1 MLSRLICKQT
11 GWLTSTHYDAPA
23 THPAHQNI
31 FLVKMSSKHL
41 GGVSSRSFYF
51 NTDLLSLLGGVN
63 LLLVMLDASQDA
75 EEDELLGG
83 DTDGG
88 AGPTDPGLH
97 LHPHRDGV
105 PPGEDVLG
113 QDPQLAGKHSYGAEL
128 FLLLSDQ
135 LRLVLSEPDK

>member
-1 MLSRLICKQT
+1 MVS
-11 GWLTSTHYDAPA
+11 TSTP
-23 THPAHQNI
+23 
-31 FLVKMSSKHL
+31 
-41 GGVSSRSFYF
+41 
-51 NTDLLSLLGGVN
+51 DLISLLGGVHV
-63 LLLVMLDASQDA
+63 LVVVLNAGQDA

>member
-1 MLSRLICKQT
+1 
-11 GWLTSTHYDAPA
+11 
-23 THPAHQNI
+23 
-31 FLVKMSSKHL
+31 MSSIHL
-41 GGVSSRSFYF
+41 RSVTSGGLYLDT
-51 NTDLLSLLGGVN
+51 NLLSLLGTIN
-63 LLLVMLDASQDA
+63 LLLVVLDPSQDA

-135 LRLVLSEPDK
+135 LRLILSEPDK

>member
-1 MLSRLICKQT
+1 
-11 GWLTSTHYDAPA
+11 
-23 THPAHQNI
+23 
-31 FLVKMSSKHL
+31 MSSKHL
-41 GGVSSRSFYF
+41 GSVSPGSFYF
-51 NTDLLSLLGGVN
+51 NADLLSLLGAVYF
-63 LLLVMLDASQDA
+63 LLVVLDASQDA

-113 QDPQLAGKHSYGAEL
+113 QDPQLAGKDSYGAEL
-128 FLLLSDQ
+128 FLLLSDELCLI
-135 LRLVLSEPDK
+135 LREPENNNISSTTSDLDLKVSHLSNRW